1 MAKIGNVGVSS
12 DLSSAE
18 IGSGLFVYCTD
29 TGELYVDYENAG
41 KKARGQVKM
50 AGSAYVS
57 GVTISGG
64 NLKVTKGDGSS
75 TNVPI
80 GNYAGSSSNGGAAN
94 SVKSSMVI
102 KLNGGTTEGTNQFT
116 YNGSAGKSLNI
127 TPASIG
133 AAASSHSQA
142 ISTITGLQDALDA
155 KLGSTA
161 TAAAASKLATART
174 ITLAGD
180 VTGSV
185 SFDGS
190 KNVSITTA
198 VTDNS
203 HAHTIDNVTGL
214 QDALDG
220 KLATA
225 GTAAAATKL
234 ATARA
239 ITLAGDASGTVDFD
253 GTEDVSLTVTVK
265 DDSHS
270 HTIANVDGLQTALNG
285 KLATTGTAAAASKL
299 ATARTISLTGDATGS
314 VEFDGTDDVSI
325 AVTVADDSH
334 NHTIANVDGLQ
345 TALNGKL
352 GTSATAAAATKL
364 ATGRT
369 FSITGGATAAGV
381 TFNGTGNVAL
391 NVTSLDATKLNG
403 IVPIANLPAGALERL
418 VPVEDQAARFALT
431 SSEVQLGDTVQQLDT
446 GVMYL
451 VVNTAELD
459 NAAGYKEYTAGSATS
474 VPWSGVTGKPSSF
487 TPSTHT
493 HSIAQVTNLQT
504 TLDGKLGKTA
514 TAAAA
519 TKLATARAI
528 TLAGDVSGTVD
539 FDGTED
545 VSITVAVKDDSH
557 AHTIANVDG
566 LQSALN
572 GKLATTGT
580 AAAASKLATARTI
593 SLTGD
598 ATGSVEFDG
607 SDDVAITVSVADDS
621 HNHTIANV
629 DGLQT
634 ALDGKLA
641 TTGTAAA
648 ASKLA
653 TARTITLSGDVTGS
667 VSFDGSKNVTITTDV
682 PAMRGATSS
691 AAGAAGLVPAPTAG
705 SANKYLRNDGTW
717 ATPPDTNT
725 TYSNMGGSSTSAAG
739 RAGLVPAPAKG
750 ANNRYLRC
758 DGTWSVPPDTNTTYS
773 LSSFGI
779 SATAAEL
786 NKLDGVTVGAT
797 QFNYLSGVTSNI
809 QTQLNNLS
817 SRITTAQNTA
827 NTANTKAT
835 NAQNTANT
843 ALSNANAAKSVT
855 DKYSAMLNIIGNGQ

>member
-161 TAAAASKLATART
+161 
-174 ITLAGD
+174 
-180 VTGSV
+180 
-185 SFDGS
+185 
-190 KNVSITTA
+190 
-198 VTDNS
+198 
-203 HAHTIDNVTGL
+203 
-214 QDALDG
+214 
-220 KLATA
+220 
-225 GTAAAATKL
+225 
-234 ATARA
+234 
-239 ITLAGDASGTVDFD
+239 
-253 GTEDVSLTVTVK
+253 
-265 DDSHS
+265 
-270 HTIANVDGLQTALNG
+270 
-285 KLATTGTAAAASKL
+285 
-299 ATARTISLTGDATGS
+299 
-314 VEFDGTDDVSI
+314 
-325 AVTVADDSH
+325 
-334 NHTIANVDGLQ
+334 
-345 TALNGKL
+345 
-352 GTSATAAAATKL
+352 
-364 ATGRT
+364 
-369 FSITGGATAAGV
+369 
-381 TFNGTGNVAL
+381 
-391 NVTSLDATKLNG
+391 
-403 IVPIANLPAGALERL
+403 
-418 VPVEDQAARFALT
+418 
-431 SSEVQLGDTVQQLDT
+431 
-446 GVMYL
+446 
-451 VVNTAELD
+451 
-459 NAAGYKEYTAGSATS
+459 
-474 VPWSGVTGKPSSF
+474 
-487 TPSTHT
+487 
-493 HSIAQVTNLQT
+493 
-504 TLDGKLGKTA
+504 
-514 TAAAA
+514 
-519 TKLATARAI
+519 
-528 TLAGDVSGTVD
+528 
-539 FDGTED
+539 
-545 VSITVAVKDDSH
+545 
-557 AHTIANVDG
+557 
-566 LQSALN
+566 
-572 GKLATTGT
+572 T

-827 NTANTKAT
+827 NTAKSTADSANTKAT

>member
-161 TAAAASKLATART
+161 
-174 ITLAGD
+174 
-180 VTGSV
+180 
-185 SFDGS
+185 
-190 KNVSITTA
+190 
-198 VTDNS
+198 
-203 HAHTIDNVTGL
+203 
-214 QDALDG
+214 
-220 KLATA
+220 
-225 GTAAAATKL
+225 
-234 ATARA
+234 
-239 ITLAGDASGTVDFD
+239 
-253 GTEDVSLTVTVK
+253 
-265 DDSHS
+265 
-270 HTIANVDGLQTALNG
+270 
-285 KLATTGTAAAASKL
+285 TAAAASKL

-545 VSITVAVKDDSH
+545 VSITVAIKDDSH

-621 HNHTIANV
+621 HNHTIDNV

-739 RAGLVPAPAKG
+739 RAGLVPAPSAG

-817 SRITTAQNTA
+817 SRITNAQNTA

>member
-161 TAAAASKLATART
+161 
-174 ITLAGD
+174 
-180 VTGSV
+180 
-185 SFDGS
+185 
-190 KNVSITTA
+190 
-198 VTDNS
+198 
-203 HAHTIDNVTGL
+203 
-214 QDALDG
+214 
-220 KLATA
+220 
-225 GTAAAATKL
+225 
-234 ATARA
+234 
-239 ITLAGDASGTVDFD
+239 
-253 GTEDVSLTVTVK
+253 
-265 DDSHS
+265 
-270 HTIANVDGLQTALNG
+270 
-285 KLATTGTAAAASKL
+285 
-299 ATARTISLTGDATGS
+299 
-314 VEFDGTDDVSI
+314 
-325 AVTVADDSH
+325 
-334 NHTIANVDGLQ
+334 
-345 TALNGKL
+345 
-352 GTSATAAAATKL
+352 
-364 ATGRT
+364 
-369 FSITGGATAAGV
+369 
-381 TFNGTGNVAL
+381 
-391 NVTSLDATKLNG
+391 
-403 IVPIANLPAGALERL
+403 
-418 VPVEDQAARFALT
+418 
-431 SSEVQLGDTVQQLDT
+431 
-446 GVMYL
+446 
-451 VVNTAELD
+451 
-459 NAAGYKEYTAGSATS
+459 
-474 VPWSGVTGKPSSF
+474 
-487 TPSTHT
+487 
-493 HSIAQVTNLQT
+493 
-504 TLDGKLGKTA
+504 
-514 TAAAA
+514 
-519 TKLATARAI
+519 
-528 TLAGDVSGTVD
+528 
-539 FDGTED
+539 
-545 VSITVAVKDDSH
+545 
-557 AHTIANVDG
+557 
-566 LQSALN
+566 
-572 GKLATTGT
+572 
-580 AAAASKLATARTI
+580 
-593 SLTGD
+593 
-598 ATGSVEFDG
+598 
-607 SDDVAITVSVADDS
+607 
-621 HNHTIANV
+621 
-629 DGLQT
+629 
-634 ALDGKLA
+634 
-641 TTGTAAA
+641 TAAA

-817 SRITTAQNTA
+817 SRITNAQNTA
-827 NTANTKAT
+827 NTANTNAT
-835 NAQNTANT
+835 NAQNTANA

>member
-174 ITLAGD
+174 I
-180 VTGSV
+180 
-185 SFDGS
+185 
-190 KNVSITTA
+190 
-198 VTDNS
+198 
-203 HAHTIDNVTGL
+203 
-214 QDALDG
+214 
-220 KLATA
+220 
-225 GTAAAATKL
+225 
-234 ATARA
+234 
-239 ITLAGDASGTVDFD
+239 
-253 GTEDVSLTVTVK
+253 
-265 DDSHS
+265 
-270 HTIANVDGLQTALNG
+270 
-285 KLATTGTAAAASKL
+285 
-299 ATARTISLTGDATGS
+299 SLTGDATGS

-381 TFNGTGNVAL
+381 SFNGTGNVAL

-691 AAGAAGLVPAPTAG
+691 AAGAAGLVPAPAAG

-827 NTANTKAT
+827 NTAKST
-835 NAQNTANT
+835 
-843 ALSNANAAKSVT
+843 ANAAKSVT